1 MDRTRADNFART
13 WVSAWN
19 DRDIDAI
26 LSRYHE
32 AVVFHSPRIGQV
44 MGTMSASVSGKS
56 ALREYWTKALAL
68 APKLYF
74 ELDTVLLGSDSLTIF
89 YTNHRNQMVAE
100 TFVFDLDG
108 QVVEAIATCG

>member
-1 MDRTRADNFART
+1 MDRIRADGFART

-26 LSRYHE
+26 LSHYHE

-44 MGTMSASVSGKS
+44 MDTAETCVRGKS
-56 ALREYWTKALAL
+56 ALRTYWTKALAL

-74 ELDTVLLGSDSLTIF
+74 ELDTVLLGSDSLTIL
-89 YTNHRNQMVAE
+89 YTNHRDQRVAE
-100 TFVFDLDG
+100 TFVFDPGG
-108 QVVEAIATCG
+108 QVVEAIAAYE